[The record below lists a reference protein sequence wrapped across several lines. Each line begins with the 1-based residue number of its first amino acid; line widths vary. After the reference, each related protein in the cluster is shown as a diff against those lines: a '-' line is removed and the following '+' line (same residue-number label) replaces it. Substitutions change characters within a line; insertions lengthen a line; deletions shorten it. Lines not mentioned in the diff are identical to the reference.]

1 MVVIFLLRTTR
12 SHQEFQDFV
21 KEHLQTR
28 YLKFGLSDTVLL
40 NHKVLASVWHADLSR
55 VAQIV
60 RYRYSKAKGTPA
72 RDPVD
77 MSRSLLL
84 MELLRER
91 SIDSWVHKMRY
102 TPIFAILSGFLPN
115 DVPGVGTFY
124 DFIKRLWLAS
134 SAHLSSKLRRTR
146 RKPNKGKKKGDKSP
160 IKKPGIVKRL
170 VERYLQNPP
179 IFHSRPHDLFQK
191 IFKECFVV
199 PSTKHGLL
207 GDINALSVAGDGS
220 SARTG
225 ASCYG
230 KLVCDCRKNGIY
242 KCSCHRKFSDPDASW
257 GWDSYRDKYY
267 FGRTLYAFTAADS
280 PYDLPVYLNFFKAYR
295 HDSLCFVYSLH
306 DFLQQYPEFK
316 LKECLLDSAHDAY
329 AIYNLLNH
337 HDVSAL
343 IDLNPRFQANDSCPV
358 SMPLTKDG
366 IPLCPAG
373 HIMSYDGF
381 CKNRHRH
388 KWRCPKVRKS
398 WSVSCDTTCSN
409 SPYGRV
415 FYTKES
421 DNLRLFT
428 RIPRGTR
435 LFKVRYKRRTT
446 VERFFKRIKEDY
458 LLERKTKTR
467 SSRNWYFRA
476 FTTAMCTHVD
486 AWIKHFHID
495 MTPLILQWEAEVIA
509 KAA

>member
-1 MVVIFLLRTTR
+1 MVVIFLLMPTR

-28 YLKFGLSDTVLL
+28 YLKFGHSDAVLL
-40 NHKVLASVWHADLSR
+40 NHKVLASVWHADLSK

-60 RYRYSKAKGTPA
+60 GYRYSKAKGSPA

-77 MSRSLLL
+77 MFRSLLV

-102 TPIFAILSGFLPN
+102 TPIFAIFSGFLPN

-124 DFIKRLWLAS
+124 DFIKRIWLAS
-134 SAHLSSKLRRTR
+134 SAHLSSKLRKPR

-257 GWDSYRDKYY
+257 GWDSYREKYY

-343 IDLNPRFQANDSCPV
+343 IDLNPDSKPTMTHAQFLCLLLLPKTVSRFALLGTSCL
-358 SMPLTKDG
+358 M
-366 IPLCPAG
+366 
-373 HIMSYDGF
+373 M
-381 CKNRHRH
+381 
-388 KWRCPKVRKS
+388 
-398 WSVSCDTTCSN
+398 
-409 SPYGRV
+409 V
-415 FYTKES
+415 F
-421 DNLRLFT
+421 
-428 RIPRGTR
+428 
-435 LFKVRYKRRTT
+435 V
-446 VERFFKRIKEDY
+446 
-458 LLERKTKTR
+458 KT
-467 SSRNWYFRA
+467 
-476 FTTAMCTHVD
+476 
-486 AWIKHFHID
+486 
-495 MTPLILQWEAEVIA
+495 VIA
-509 KAA
+509 TSGVVLRFANHGRYPVIQFALIHLMVVFFTPKNLITYGSSLVFHGALAFLRFVTSAELLLNASLNE